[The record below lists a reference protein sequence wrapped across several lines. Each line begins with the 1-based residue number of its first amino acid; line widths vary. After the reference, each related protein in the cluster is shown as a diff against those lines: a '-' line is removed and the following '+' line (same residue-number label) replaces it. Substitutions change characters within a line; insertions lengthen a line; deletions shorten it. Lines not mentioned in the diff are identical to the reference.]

1 MRSSLLIFGKA
12 KNPPW
17 ATVGSSVV
25 FVASLSLIWILI
37 VFDWW
42 AMDFWHTNDEYAFLS
57 LSHAINFEAT
67 LREHARFSDSG
78 LGNHPGIPFYVVS
91 WLCFRVASLIS
102 GDGGDRIVWVLSDPG
117 LFYLA
122 TRIAAATIAA
132 AAAALTYATFSPLAP
147 WKRVLAI
154 STFFAADPWSL
165 LYGLTSISNETFAF
179 PLAALFFW
187 TAPRLFNERRLS
199 LWAVAGLVSASGYLV
214 KLNYL
219 WAFVGFCTIALL
231 DLIEAG
237 ISTSRIRETLF
248 RLAILTMA
256 FLVTV
261 TVFVLLVA
269 GPSDAKSLI
278 AGHFEAVSRMLMA
291 SLGNSSNP
299 HSFDFWKIATDTPFL
314 FAAIIP
320 VGFSIYRLMM
330 PRRLE
335 DRETRMWCA
344 TAVIVFVV
352 AFLAVAGNY
361 TQRYLPAACAI
372 LPFLWKPLIDKK
384 IPLIACILTTL
395 VSGGC
400 TIYLTRSERLAM
412 SEQMNAG
419 KVDEA
424 IIIGMPLA
432 PGEARL
438 WTYSLANKQFFSEFT
453 LQMAGLQ
460 DYVHRRETRPTT
472 DYSSYQRVERPYRY
486 ILVDRSRH
494 PPSSDGT
501 VKSFSDPN
509 GMPIPAE
516 EALSVSQLTSTTVLE
531 MKPR

>member
-25 FVASLSLIWILI
+25 FVASLSLIWILV

-117 LFYLA
+117 PFYLA

-147 WKRVLAI
+147 WKRLLAI
-154 STFFAADPWSL
+154 STFFAADPWSV

-187 TAPRLFNERRLS
+187 ATRKLFSEDRLS
-199 LWAVAGLVSASGYLV
+199 LWAVAGIVSAAGYLV

-219 WAFVGFCTIALL
+219 WAFVGFCAVALL
-231 DLIEAG
+231 GLVDAG
-237 ISTSRIRETLF
+237 VSRSRIIGTLI
-248 RLAILTMA
+248 RLAILTVV
-256 FLVTV
+256 FLTTV
-261 TVFVLLVA
+261 ALFVLLFA
-269 GPSDAKSLI
+269 GLNGVKELT
-278 AGHFEAVSRMLMA
+278 AGHFVFLSRMLIA
-291 SLGNSSNP
+291 LAGHSSDP
-299 HSFDFWKIATDTPFL
+299 HAFDFRKMVTDTPFL
-314 FAAIIP
+314 LPAIIS
-320 VGFSIYRLMM
+320 VGFSIHVLMNT
-330 PRRLE
+330 RRSE
-335 DRETRMWCA
+335 NRATRMWCA
-344 TAVIVFVV
+344 TAVIVFAV

-384 IPLIACILTTL
+384 LPLIACILTTI

-460 DYVHRRETRPTT
+460 DYVHGRETRPAT
-472 DYSSYQRVERPYRY
+472 DYSSYQRVDRPYRY
-486 ILVDRSRH
+486 ILVDRTRH
-494 PPSSDGT
+494 PASSDGT

-516 EALSVSQLTSTTVLE
+516 EALSVRQLTSTTVLE